1 MKNPLW
7 TRPIGDL
14 IDKVIIFK
22 TEERKVLHD
31 WYKIAVPGC
40 VVSGLIGQ
48 IIGTI
53 ISFLLF
59 GEI

>member
-14 IDKVIIFK
+14 VDKVIIFK
-22 TEERKVLHD
+22 TEDRKGLHA

-40 VVSGLIGQ
+40 FFSMLAGQ
-48 IIGTI
+48 IIGYI
-53 ISFLLF
+53 IAFLLF